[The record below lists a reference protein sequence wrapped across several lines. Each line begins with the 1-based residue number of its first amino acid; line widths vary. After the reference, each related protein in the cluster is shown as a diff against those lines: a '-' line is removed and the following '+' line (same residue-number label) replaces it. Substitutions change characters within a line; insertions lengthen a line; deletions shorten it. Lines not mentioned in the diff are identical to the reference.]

1 MSGVGNGGE
10 MDVLFIKNESIERII
25 KVFAP
30 QTAGE

>member
-1 MSGVGNGGE
+1 MAGE
-10 MDVLFIKNESIERII
+10 MTVLFIKNESIERII